1 MKERPLE
8 ITSPANPRVREVLR
22 LRERRERDRTGST
35 IVDGAREIRRA
46 LDAGVEILA
55 IFVDETRATSDDTRT
70 ALDIVRRRDRTVVPI
85 TVSPDV
91 FDRLAYGDRADGLVA
106 VARTPSVRLAQ
117 ILLPADPFVA
127 VVERVEKPGNLGAI
141 LRSAD
146 GAGLDAIV
154 AADPVTDIF
163 NPNTIRAS
171 LGTVF
176 ARPVASATAEETL
189 GWLRANGIRVVAAR
203 VDAEIQYTDV
213 ALGGPL
219 AIVLGSEAEG
229 LTAQWNAADIVAVRL
244 PMLGSADSLNVS
256 TAAAIL
262 FYEALRQRRGMVRR
276 RSSDD
281 GAAAAR

>member
-1 MKERPLE
+1 MNERPLE

-46 LDAGVEILA
+46 LEAGVEILA
-55 IFVDETRATSDDTRT
+55 IYMDETRATSDEARD
-70 ALDIVRRRDRTVVPI
+70 ALDIVRRRDRTVAPI
-85 TVSPDV
+85 AVSPDV

-106 VARTPSVRLAQ
+106 VVRTPSVRLAR

-127 VVERVEKPGNLGAI
+127 IVEGVEKPGNLGAI

-203 VDAEIQYTDV
+203 VDAEIPYTDV

-219 AIVLGSEAEG
+219 AIVLGSEAGG

-244 PMLGSADSLNVS
+244 PMLGTADSLNVS

-262 FYEALRQRRGMVRR
+262 FYEALRQRRGTVRR

>member
-1 MKERPLE
+1 MNERPLE

-46 LDAGVEILA
+46 LEAGVEIFA
-55 IFVDETRATSDDTRT
+55 IYMDETRATSDEARA
-70 ALDIVRRRDRTVVPI
+70 ALDVVRRRDRTVAPI
-85 TVSPDV
+85 AVSPDV

-106 VARTPSVRLAQ
+106 VVRTPSVRLAQ

-127 VVERVEKPGNLGAI
+127 IVEGVEKPGNLGAI

-203 VDAEIQYTDV
+203 VDAEIPYTDV
-213 ALGGPL
+213 PLGGPL
-219 AIVLGSEAEG
+219 AIVLGSEAGG

-244 PMLGSADSLNVS
+244 PMLGTADSLNVS

-262 FYEALRQRRGMVRR
+262 FYEALRQRRGTVRR

>member
-1 MKERPLE
+1 MNERPLE

-46 LDAGVEILA
+46 LEAGVEIFA
-55 IFVDETRATSDDTRT
+55 IYMDETRATSDEARA
-70 ALDIVRRRDRTVVPI
+70 ALDIVRRRDRTVAPI
-85 TVSPDV
+85 AVSPDV

-106 VARTPSVRLAQ
+106 VVRTPSVRLAR

-127 VVERVEKPGNLGAI
+127 IVEGVEKPGNLGAI

-203 VDAEIQYTDV
+203 VDAEIPYTDV

-219 AIVLGSEAEG
+219 AIVLGSEAGG

-244 PMLGSADSLNVS
+244 PMLGTADSLNVS

-262 FYEALRQRRGMVRR
+262 FYEALRQRRGTVRR

>member
-1 MKERPLE
+1 MNERPLE
-8 ITSPANPRVREVLR
+8 ITSSANPRVREVLR

-46 LDAGVEILA
+46 LEAGVEVLA
-55 IFVDETRATSDDTRT
+55 IFVDEGRATSDDARA
-70 ALDIVRRRDRTVVPI
+70 ALDIVRRSDRTVAPI
-85 TVSPDV
+85 AVSSDV
-91 FDRLAYGDRADGLVA
+91 LDRLAYGDRADGLVA
-106 VARTPSVRLAQ
+106 VVRTPSVRLAR

-127 VVERVEKPGNLGAI
+127 IVEGVEKPGNLGAI

-203 VDAEIQYTDV
+203 VDAEIPYTDV

-219 AIVLGSEAEG
+219 AIVLGSEAGG

-244 PMLGSADSLNVS
+244 PMLGTADSLNVS

-262 FYEALRQRRGMVRR
+262 FYEALRQRRGTVRR

>member
-1 MKERPLE
+1 MNERPLE

-46 LDAGVEILA
+46 LEAGVEILA
-55 IFVDETRATSDDTRT
+55 IYMDETRATSDEARD
-70 ALDIVRRRDRTVVPI
+70 ALDIVRRRDRTVAPI
-85 TVSPDV
+85 AVSPDV

-106 VARTPSVRLAQ
+106 VVRTPSVRLAR

-127 VVERVEKPGNLGAI
+127 IVEGVEKPGNLGAI

-203 VDAEIQYTDV
+203 VDAEIPYTDV
-213 ALGGPL
+213 PLRGPL
-219 AIVLGSEAEG
+219 AIVLGSEAGG

-244 PMLGSADSLNVS
+244 PMLGTADSLNVS

-262 FYEALRQRRGMVRR
+262 FYEALRQRRGTVRR

>member
-1 MKERPLE
+1 MNERPLE

-46 LDAGVEILA
+46 LEAGVEIFA
-55 IFVDETRATSDDTRT
+55 IYMDETRATSDEARA
-70 ALDIVRRRDRTVVPI
+70 ALDIVRRRDRTVAPI
-85 TVSPDV
+85 AVSPDV

-106 VARTPSVRLAQ
+106 VVRTPSVRLAQ

-127 VVERVEKPGNLGAI
+127 IVEGVEKPGNLGAI

-203 VDAEIQYTDV
+203 VDAEIPYTDV
-213 ALGGPL
+213 PLGGPL
-219 AIVLGSEAEG
+219 AIVLGSEAGG

-244 PMLGSADSLNVS
+244 PMLGTADSLNVS

-262 FYEALRQRRGMVRR
+262 FYEALRQRRGTVRR